1 MVSRMSVCAQL
12 VGDPEECDPTA
23 HALQPE
29 DTGGNEGDTIPPKQ
43 LEGAAESDGQGIQTP
58 TPNVGAV
65 PKEDAKLDRGSCAEW
80 LSTSRPIN
88 GSARDEDGNGQMV
101 GGSKGESS
109 SKEGEAPPEA
119 GARAGDRVVVD
130 LTGEASDDSDEP
142 PVIYLDDD

>member
-1 MVSRMSVCAQL
+1 MSVCWQL

-29 DTGGNEGDTIPPKQ
+29 DTGGDEVDTIPPKQ
-43 LEGAAESDGQGIQTP
+43 REGAAESDGQGIQTP
-58 TPNVGAV
+58 TPDVGTV

-80 LSTSRPIN
+80 LSTSRPIK
-88 GSARDEDGNGQMV
+88 GPSRDEDGNGHML
-101 GGSKGESS
+101 GGSKGNPSS
-109 SKEGEAPPEA
+109 TKDQAPPEA
-119 GARAGDRVVVD
+119 GARAGDLIVVD